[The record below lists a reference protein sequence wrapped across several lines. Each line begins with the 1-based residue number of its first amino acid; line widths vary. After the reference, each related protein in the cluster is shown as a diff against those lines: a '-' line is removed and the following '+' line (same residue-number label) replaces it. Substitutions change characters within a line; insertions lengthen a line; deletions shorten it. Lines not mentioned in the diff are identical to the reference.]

1 MEKERQNMNLQIR
14 YGEDRDRE
22 AWAALDGRLS
32 EAEFARKVRDR
43 RSLVL
48 LEGERIIGILR
59 WSLFWDEIPFCNLL
73 YLAEDRR
80 GRGYGS
86 LLMARWER
94 ELAAQG
100 CDMAMVSTQSDETA
114 QHFYRKLGYRDCGG
128 FIVDIPG
135 HEQPL
140 ELIFLKGLGREE
152 GPKHGI

>member
-1 MEKERQNMNLQIR
+1 MLTIR
-14 YGEDRDRE
+14 PAAESDRVLWRTLDHVPEAVFLRKIREGE
-22 AWAALDGRLS
+22 ALTAEEDGRPV
-32 EAEFARKVRDR
+32 A
-43 RSLVL
+43 
-48 LEGERIIGILR
+48 ILR
-59 WSLFWDEIPFCNLL
+59 WNFFWDEIPFCNLL

-94 ELAAQG
+94 ELAARG

-152 GPKHGI
+152 GPEHGI